1 MWRER
6 ERERERESKKMQAVK
21 DKLSDMKEMRKV
33 KAETKAE
40 ERVEKELAKARVDIA
55 HEVRLAKEAEAAMDL
70 HVTKAGERAQRE
82 IEKHAVNEPTHANDQ
97 VHVGATNTTN
107 EPYGQDPNHI
117 SRPTTTTPPTTMGM
131 SGAPARNDYM

>member
-1 MWRER
+1 MTL
-6 ERERERESKKMQAVK
+6 QQ
-21 DKLSDMKEMRKV
+21 KL
-33 KAETKAE
+33 T
-40 ERVEKELAKARVDIA
+40 VEKELAKARVDIA

-97 VHVGATNTTN
+97 VYVGATNTTN

-131 SGAPARNDYM
+131 SGAPPRNDYM